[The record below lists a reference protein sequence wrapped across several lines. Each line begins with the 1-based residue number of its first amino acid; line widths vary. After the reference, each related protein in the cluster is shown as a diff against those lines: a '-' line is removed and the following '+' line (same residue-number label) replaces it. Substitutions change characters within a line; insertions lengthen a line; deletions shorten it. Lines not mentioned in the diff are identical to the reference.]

1 MVIIERRRGR
11 SYLIRFGE
19 EGARI
24 LLKGVESFRNEPGK
38 NSRGMEWKENGRRY
52 SPELRK
58 NDGGRFILCSVVDLE
73 GKRHQLCFPK
83 GNGLIN
89 WWTLLEEAIQIMGT
103 KENRGEKR
111 KPAQTTL
118 LGKAEIY
125 KRDQTKD
132 QSFTEITTFG
142 RKNKDTIWLDISECI
157 PKGDLGLLKKEVVGS
172 WKSQLATDLLLTEV
186 EAWAKRA

>member
-1 MVIIERRRGR
+1 MGR

-24 LLKGVESFRNEPGK
+24 LLKGVESFRKEAGK

-73 GKRHQLCFPK
+73 GKRHRLCFPE